1 MNYYAE
7 IDAQLILNIETET
20 KDDAICYIQERLAE
34 MSENYDIKM
43 RYRINFVN
51 EEGED
56 EE

>member
-7 IDAQLILNIETET
+7 IDAQLILNIEAET

-51 EEGED
+51 EEGDD

>member
-7 IDAQLILNIETET
+7 IDAQLILNIEAET

-34 MSENYDIKM
+34 MSENYDIRM

>member
-7 IDAQLILNIETET
+7 IDAQLILNIEAET
-20 KDDAICYIQERLAE
+20 KDEAICYIQERLAE